1 MIDYLVKEY
10 DVPNKTAKLYIDD
23 ELVVAFDYH
32 PQHPKKNV
40 FDQYASGSE
49 LVHIEDFNKIPSVG
63 MIFNGSDF
71 TEGENGESYVLTDK
85 ENGFP
90 LEQGAE
96 AIVSVFENK
105 VNGLL
110 ILLLNNLG
118 NPVEPYISLFAALM
132 SNPTI
137 VIEDKEQDP
146 ILLNQVGSTVNMLE
160 YPDDFHHLAI

>member
-1 MIDYLVKEY
+1 MINYLVKDY

-32 PQHPKKNV
+32 SQNPKKNV
-40 FDQYASGSE
+40 FDQYANGSE

-63 MIFNGSDF
+63 MIFNGSGF
-71 TEGENGESYVLTDK
+71 IEGENGESYVLTDK
-85 ENGFP
+85 ENMFP
-90 LEQGAE
+90 LEEGTE
-96 AIVSVFENK
+96 AIVSVFDNK

-132 SNPTI
+132 SDPKL
-137 VIEDKEQDP
+137 VIEDKEQDQ
-146 ILLNQVGSTVNMLE
+146 ILLDQVGLTISLPE
-160 YPDDFHHLAI
+160 YPDDFYHLAI